1 MSYLYEMHIA
11 DVSSKVTR
19 TESAFQLAMAVKIIF
34 QVIRDSQ
41 GSYSYTN
48 IIKHHDRHIRPK
60 ISFFAKFM
68 TR

>member
-1 MSYLYEMHIA
+1 MHVV
-11 DVSSKVTR
+11 DVSSKFTKI
-19 TESAFQLAMAVKIIF
+19 ESGLKLAMAVKIIF

-68 TR
+68 MR

>member
-1 MSYLYEMHIA
+1 MHVV
-11 DVSSKVTR
+11 DVSSKFTKI
-19 TESAFQLAMAVKIIF
+19 ESGLKLAMAVKIIF

-60 ISFFAKFM
+60 ISVFAKFM